1 LRSLVHQGLE
11 KPSQENACLG
21 ITVSTEEN
29 VKIIDPR
36 HPLFGRTL
44 PLVHITNKQ
53 NQGRCCVVLL
63 QEGIE
68 RIVPL
73 RATDRSPEP
82 IKEFPLPIDLS
93 SVKQLGEAFQRILRM
108 HSHSV
113 KTSMEESEDVYIQG
127 IHIPS
132 EGYEYSHTVATK
144 KSRGDLG
151 VTQQCAETDTLS
163 PCSSDMPKH
172 RCIHSSRGGIEG
184 EGP

>member
-1 LRSLVHQGLE
+1 MGSELG

-21 ITVSTEEN
+21 TTVSTEEHVN
-29 VKIIDPR
+29 IIDPR

-73 RATDRSPEP
+73 QATDRSSEP

-93 SVKQLGEAFQRILRM
+93 SVKQLSKVYQRILRM
-108 HSHSV
+108 HGRSIE
-113 KTSMEESEDVYIQG
+113 TSMEESKDEYIQG
-127 IHIPS
+127 IHTFP
-132 EGYEYSHTVATK
+132 EGDNYSCTAATT
-144 KSRGDLG
+144 KSQGDLG
-151 VTQQCAETDTLS
+151 ATQQCAETDTLS
-163 PCSSDMPKH
+163 HDSSDMPQNGG
-172 RCIHSSRGGIEG
+172 IDSSRGGIEV
-184 EGP
+184 EEL